1 MEEQDTGKIVPP
13 SSASGTKNG
22 TKKRRRFFAGMVTG
36 GLLGGLLAS
45 SLTAWSNSDGGPGG
59 GHGRGWCRHSSAS
72 PEAERERM
80 EFATDWMLNKVKA
93 TADQREKVKA
103 IVAATLKDLAE
114 VREQHRENRTAFLA
128 ALAQPTVDRA
138 TLDHLRHSELQLADT
153 ASQRVVTTLADVSD
167 VLTPEQRGELVK
179 LAEQFRR

>member
-1 MEEQDTGKIVPP
+1 MEDQDTGKIVSP
-13 SSASGTKNG
+13 SSASGTRNA
-22 TKKRRRFFAGMVTG
+22 KKKRRFFAGVITG

-45 SLTAWSNSDGGPGG
+45 SLTAWSNNDGGAGG
-59 GHGRGWCRHSSAS
+59 GQGRGWCRHSSAS
-72 PEAERERM
+72 PEAQRERM

-103 IVAATLKDLAE
+103 IVAATLKDLAD
-114 VREQHRENRTAFLA
+114 VREQHRENRDAFLA

-138 TLDHLRHSELQLADT
+138 TLDQLRQSELHLADT
-153 ASQRVVTTLADVSD
+153 ASQRIVTTLADVSD

-179 LAEQFRR
+179 LAEQLRR